1 MSASNPKPEECR
13 NFVFT
18 VTTPTLP
25 LTSGQYLLKLIQNH
39 SHYQV
44 IPAPLML
51 NYDADEMVMTA
62 LPLSK

>member
-1 MSASNPKPEECR
+1 MSAASPDAEENR

-25 LTSGQYLLKLIQNH
+25 LTSAQYLLKLIQNH

-51 NYDADEMVMTA
+51 NYDAD
-62 LPLSK
+62 